1 MKKML
6 TLALALVMILSL
18 AAPVFAADTP
28 VTELSIKDVS
38 TYTGTRQ
45 YVAYR
50 VLNASV
56 DGLNFAYSL
65 NDKYTDVLASVLNL
79 TFGAAATQSDKQN
92 AIVGAIKAI
101 GSDVDKIR
109 AFADAL
115 YKEIQAKGLTPEV
128 PGAGK
133 TWDGSALKVA
143 QGYYLIVDVTDLE
156 DESYSNSLV
165 MVDTV
170 GDVKVE
176 VENKPDIPDTDKKV
190 DDENDS
196 LINPS
201 NLSEDEISLQDSADY
216 DIGDEVPYT
225 IGIDLPNNVS
235 QYKYDSIVL
244 QDTASVGL
252 TYLPDTFKLTINEV
266 EKVIAPKGT
275 VTTAEGKNV
284 DFWYEIE
291 ALQDGSNALYVYPRY
306 EYETYELNT
315 ATTDVL
321 DDLVVNQADKT
332 NGGDLKKVF
341 ANDTTLGSINNAEIV
356 FTYKCLLNEH
366 AVTKNYNEYS
376 LKYSNNPYDDGFGET
391 IPDVTIVLTYNAIFN
406 KVDTD
411 KTPLEGADF
420 TLFKFIAKQPKDAL
434 TEETAKTLTGPDGEA
449 YVYNETAN
457 AWGYFEEVTRKTKSG
472 DDSATTEDEST
483 TFTFSGLDDG
493 IYRLEETTVPA
504 GFNGID
510 PIEFRIEAGHVTIVN
525 NSNDNVLTD
534 LTATSTAA
542 GALRIHGDTAIG
554 TLETDI
560 ENRSGT
566 ELPNTGG
573 MGTTLFY
580 VFGGLMVC
588 GAAVLLVTKKRMAA

>member
-434 TEETAKTLTGPDGEA
+434 TE
-449 YVYNETAN
+449 
-457 AWGYFEEVTRKTKSG
+457 
-472 DDSATTEDEST
+472 
-483 TFTFSGLDDG
+483 
-493 IYRLEETTVPA
+493 
-504 GFNGID
+504 
-510 PIEFRIEAGHVTIVN
+510 
-525 NSNDNVLTD
+525 
-534 LTATSTAA
+534 
-542 GALRIHGDTAIG
+542 
-554 TLETDI
+554 
-560 ENRSGT
+560 
-566 ELPNTGG
+566 
-573 MGTTLFY
+573 
-580 VFGGLMVC
+580 
-588 GAAVLLVTKKRMAA
+588 